1 MKVVIF
7 CGGLGMRL
15 RETADDIPK
24 PMVPIGNRPILWH
37 LMKYYAHY
45 GHRDFIL
52 CLGYRADAIKKFF
65 LNYEETSSNDFVLS
79 NGGREIELMNRDIS
93 DWRITFADTGVN
105 SNIGQRLMAVRSYLR
120 GEETFLANYAD
131 GLTDMHLPSVIERFE
146 AGGKI
151 ANFVSVRPNLTFH
164 AVCSGPDG
172 GVREIKPVMETDLR
186 VNGGYFL
193 FRRQIFDYMRSG
205 EELVLEPFE
214 RLIKADQLRTYRHD
228 GFTASMDTFKD
239 KQGLDELYSKGRA
252 PWEVWRKDVS
262 ITDGEPERWVLPP
275 LPADNGHDARSGVG
289 YDRDDGFLSPVR
301 VPPGES
307 PIRVVAT
314 VGSHTLPLPAA
325 TSR

>member
-15 RETADDIPK
+15 REVGDDIPK

-45 GHRDFIL
+45 GHKDFIL
-52 CLGYRADAIKKFF
+52 CLGYRADVIKKFF
-65 LNYEETSSNDFVLS
+65 LNYEETGSNDFVLT

-105 SNIGQRLMAVRSYLR
+105 SNLGQRLMAVRNYLR
-120 GEETFLANYAD
+120 GEDGFLANYAD
-131 GLTDMHLPSVIERFE
+131 GVTDMHLPSVIARFE

-172 GVREIKPVMETDLR
+172 EVREIKPVMDTDLR

-193 FRRQIFDYMRSG
+193 FRREIFDYMRAG
-205 EELVLEPFE
+205 EELVQEPFE
-214 RLIKADQLRTYRHD
+214 RLIKANQLATYRHD

-239 KQGLDELYSKGRA
+239 KQALDELYSKGRA
-252 PWEVWRKDVS
+252 PWEVWRRDAQPSEGV
-262 ITDGEPERWVLPP
+262 IGTWPPVAVEAVQGEK
-275 LPADNGHDARSGVG
+275 SGVRYNDAG
-289 YDRDDGFLSPVR
+289 GFLSPVR
-301 VPPGES
+301 ARPVEAPARAGVS
-307 PIRVVAT
+307 I
-314 VGSHTLPLPAA
+314 GSHTTPIP
-325 TSR
+325 S

>member
-15 RETADDIPK
+15 REAGEDIPK

-45 GHRDFIL
+45 GHTDFIL

-105 SNIGQRLMAVRSYLR
+105 ANIGQRLMAVRNYLR

-146 AGGKI
+146 SGGKI
-151 ANFVSVRPNLTFH
+151 ANFVSVRPNLSFH
-164 AVCSGPDG
+164 AVSARPDG
-172 GVREIKPVMETDLR
+172 RVSEIKPVMDTDLR
-186 VNGGYFL
+186 INGGFFL
-193 FRRQIFDYMRSG
+193 FRREIFDYMRPG
-205 EELVLEPFE
+205 EELVQEPFD
-214 RLIKADQLRTYRHD
+214 RLLRANRLLTHTR
-228 GFTASMDTFKD
+228 TAS
-239 KQGLDELYSKGRA
+239 S
-252 PWEVWRKDVS
+252 P
-262 ITDGEPERWVLPP
+262 
-275 LPADNGHDARSGVG
+275 NGHVQGQ
-289 YDRDDGFLSPVR
+289 
-301 VPPGES
+301 
-307 PIRVVAT
+307 
-314 VGSHTLPLPAA
+314 AA
-325 TSR
+325 L

>member
-15 RETADDIPK
+15 REAGDDIPK

-45 GHRDFIL
+45 GHKDFIL

-79 NGGREIELMNRDIS
+79 NGGRDIELMNRDIS

-105 SNIGQRLMAVRSYLR
+105 SNIGQRLMAVRNYLR
-120 GEETFLANYAD
+120 GEDTFLANYAD
-131 GLTDMHLPSVIERFE
+131 GLTDMDLPSVIERFD

-164 AVCSGPDG
+164 AVCSTADG

-193 FRRQIFDYMRSG
+193 FRRQIFDYMRPG
-205 EELVLEPFE
+205 EELVLEPFQ
-214 RLIKADQLRTYRHD
+214 RLIAADQLRSHQHD

-252 PWEVWRKDVS
+252 PWEVWRKDVQAAEGVS
-262 ITDGEPERWVLPP
+262 
-275 LPADNGHDARSGVG
+275 LPAVPVLTTARPVG
-289 YDRDDGFLSPVR
+289 AGADKLAVKYGGGDHLNVLSRRPSEVL
-301 VPPGES
+301 GS
-307 PIRVVAT
+307 PAQ
-314 VGSHTLPLPAA
+314 P
-325 TSR
+325 

>member
-15 RETADDIPK
+15 REAGDDIPK

-45 GHRDFIL
+45 GHKDFIL

-105 SNIGQRLMAVRSYLR
+105 SNIGQRLMAVRNYLR
-120 GEETFLANYAD
+120 GEDTFLANYAD

-151 ANFVSVRPNLTFH
+151 ANFVSVRPNLSFH
-164 AVCSGPDG
+164 AVCCGPDG

-193 FRRQIFDYMRSG
+193 FRRQIFDYMRAG

-214 RLIKADQLRTYRHD
+214 RLIAADQLLTYQHD

-239 KQGLDELYSKGRA
+239 KQGLEELYSQGRA
-252 PWEVWRKDVS
+252 PWEVWRKNVQVPEGIPGTWAVTPLAAAESVPDAKPGVRYN
-262 ITDGEPERWVLPP
+262 GE
-275 LPADNGHDARSGVG
+275 
-289 YDRDDGFLSPVR
+289 DGFLSPARVR
-301 VPPGES
+301 PTEVPTAS
-307 PIRVVAT
+307 PW
-314 VGSHTLPLPAA
+314 S
-325 TSR
+325 

>member
-15 RETADDIPK
+15 REAGEDIPK

-45 GHRDFIL
+45 GHKDFIL

-105 SNIGQRLMAVRSYLR
+105 SNIGQRLMAVRNYLR
-120 GEETFLANYAD
+120 GEEMFLANYAD
-131 GLTDMHLPSVIERFE
+131 GLTDMHLPSVIDRFE
-146 AGGKI
+146 SGGKI

-172 GVREIKPVMETDLR
+172 CVREIKPVMETDLR

-193 FRRQIFDYMRSG
+193 FRRQIFDYMRAG

-214 RLIKADQLRTYRHD
+214 RLIKADQLVTHQHD

-252 PWEVWRKDVS
+252 PWEVWRKDVQPQEGVAG
-262 ITDGEPERWVLPP
+262 IWTLPQLVADGVQEAKPGVRY
-275 LPADNGHDARSGVG
+275 NGDDA
-289 YDRDDGFLSPVR
+289 FLSPVR
-301 VPPGES
+301 TIPTEASAGSRWTS
-307 PIRVVAT
+307 P
-314 VGSHTLPLPAA
+314 
-325 TSR
+325 

>member
-15 RETADDIPK
+15 REAGEDIPK
-24 PMVPIGNRPILWH
+24 PMVPIGSRPILWH

-45 GHRDFIL
+45 GHKDFIL
-52 CLGYRADAIKKFF
+52 CLGYRSDAIKKFF

-105 SNIGQRLMAVRSYLR
+105 SNIGQRLMAVRNYLR
-120 GEETFLANYAD
+120 GEEMFLANYAD

-193 FRRQIFDYMRSG
+193 FRREIFDYMRPG
-205 EELVLEPFE
+205 EELVLEPFV
-214 RLIKADQLRTYRHD
+214 RLIKADQLGTYQHE

-252 PWEVWRKDVS
+252 PWEVWRKDVQV
-262 ITDGEPERWVLPP
+262 PESAGLWTLPP
-275 LPADNGHDARSGVG
+275 FAGDGASEAKPGVRYKG
-289 YDRDDGFLSPVR
+289 DGTFLSPHHVR
-301 VPPGES
+301 STEVSAHVGVS
-307 PIRVVAT
+307 A
-314 VGSHTLPLPAA
+314 GSHTSPLPSA
-325 TSR
+325 T

>member
-15 RETADDIPK
+15 REAGDDIPK

-45 GHRDFIL
+45 GHTDFIL
-52 CLGYRADAIKKFF
+52 CLGYRADAIKRFF

-105 SNIGQRLMAVRSYLR
+105 ANIGQRLFAVRNYLR
-120 GEETFLANYAD
+120 GEEAFLANYAD

-146 AGGKI
+146 SAGKI
-151 ANFVSVRPNLTFH
+151 ANFVSVRPNLSFH
-164 AVCSGPDG
+164 AVSARPDG

-186 VNGGYFL
+186 VNGGFFL
-193 FRRQIFDYMRSG
+193 FRRQIFDYMRAG
-205 EELVLEPFE
+205 EELVQKPFE
-214 RLIKADQLRTYRHD
+214 RLIEADQLLTHQHD

-239 KQGLDELYSKGRA
+239 KQHFDDLYANGRA
-252 PWEVWRKDVS
+252 PWEVWRKDIQDLDDV
-262 ITDGEPERWVLPP
+262 GENWTRPP
-275 LPADNGHDARSGVG
+275 LAADGHGDATQAGVLYKG
-289 YDRDDGFLSPVR
+289 DEGFLS
-301 VPPGES
+301 S
-307 PIRVVAT
+307 IRARPT
-314 VGSHTLPLPAA
+314 EAPAGSRW
-325 TSR
+325 S

>member
-45 GHRDFIL
+45 GHKDFIL

-105 SNIGQRLMAVRSYLR
+105 SNIGQRLMAVRNYLR

-193 FRRQIFDYMRSG
+193 FHRRIFDYMRPG
-205 EELVLEPFE
+205 EELVLQPFE
-214 RLIKADQLRTYRHD
+214 RLIAADELLTHQHD

-239 KQGLDELYSKGRA
+239 KQSLDELYSKGRA
-252 PWEVWRKDVS
+252 PWEVWRKDVEAQEGVAG
-262 ITDGEPERWVLPP
+262 IWTLPQ
-275 LPADNGHDARSGVG
+275 LAGDAGRDAKSGVRHNG
-289 YDRDDGFLSPVR
+289 DDGFLSPVR
-301 VPPGES
+301 VRPTE
-307 PIRVVAT
+307 A
-314 VGSHTLPLPAA
+314 PAD
-325 TSR
+325 SRWS

>member
-15 RETADDIPK
+15 REAADDIPK
-24 PMVPIGNRPILWH
+24 PMVPIGTRPILWH

-45 GHRDFIL
+45 GHKDFIL

-65 LNYEETSSNDFVLS
+65 LNYEETSSNDFVLT
-79 NGGREIELMNRDIS
+79 NGGRDIELMNRDIS

-105 SNIGQRLMAVRSYLR
+105 SNIGERLMAVRNYLR

-172 GVREIKPVMETDLR
+172 AVLGIKPVMETDLR

-193 FRRQIFDYMRSG
+193 FRRQVFDYMRPG

-214 RLIKADQLRTYRHD
+214 RLIKADQLGTYQHE

-239 KQGLDELYSKGRA
+239 KQGLDELYSKGKA
-252 PWEVWRKDVS
+252 PWEVWRREIHPMTGGTPALTLPSLVA
-262 ITDGEPERWVLPP
+262 DGAHHEMPGVRYTGADP
-275 LPADNGHDARSGVG
+275 LPLAVRPRPAEPSVFAGAG
-289 YDRDDGFLSPVR
+289 LSP
-301 VPPGES
+301 S
-307 PIRVVAT
+307 NSA
-314 VGSHTLPLPAA
+314 LPSTAL
-325 TSR
+325 R

>member
-15 RETADDIPK
+15 REAADDIPK

-45 GHRDFIL
+45 GHKDFIL

-65 LNYEETSSNDFVLS
+65 LNYEETSSNDFVLT
-79 NGGREIELMNRDIS
+79 NGGRDVELMNRDIS
-93 DWRITFADTGVN
+93 DWRITFADTGIT
-105 SNIGQRLMAVRSYLR
+105 SNIGQRLMAVRNYLR

-164 AVCSGPDG
+164 AVSSGPDG

-193 FRRQIFDYMRSG
+193 FRRQIFDYIRPG
-205 EELVLEPFE
+205 EELVIEPFE
-214 RLIKADQLRTYRHD
+214 RLIAADQLRTYRHD

-239 KQGLDELYSKGRA
+239 KQGLDEMYAKGRA
-252 PWEVWRKDVS
+252 PWEVWRKEVQVPN
-262 ITDGEPERWVLPP
+262 TEPLAWPP
-275 LPADNGHDARSGVG
+275 APLDAIPAREEKPAVRFNGDNGFLTPSRVRPAD
-289 YDRDDGFLSPVR
+289 
-301 VPPGES
+301 
-307 PIRVVAT
+307 VVL
-314 VGSHTLPLPAA
+314 GS
-325 TSR
+325 R

>member
-15 RETADDIPK
+15 REAADDIPK

-45 GHRDFIL
+45 GHKDFIL

-105 SNIGQRLMAVRSYLR
+105 SNIGQRLMAVRNYLR
-120 GEETFLANYAD
+120 GEKTFLANYAD
-131 GLTDMHLPSVIERFE
+131 GLTNMHLPSVIERFE

-164 AVCSGPDG
+164 AVSSGPDG
-172 GVREIKPVMETDLR
+172 CVREIKPVMETDLR

-193 FRRQIFDYMRSG
+193 FHRQIFDYMRAG

-214 RLIKADQLRTYRHD
+214 RLIKADQLGTYRHD

-252 PWEVWRKDVS
+252 PWEVWRKDVQG
-262 ITDGEPERWVLPP
+262 TEDAAGPRAVPP
-275 LPADNGHDARSGVG
+275 LAAVAANEEKPGVR
-289 YDRDDGFLSPVR
+289 YDGDDSFLSPVR
-301 VPPGES
+301 VRPTES
-307 PIRVVAT
+307 IRVVASL
-314 VGSHTLPLPAA
+314 GSDTSPLPSA